1 MDSQRRGF
9 PPVFFEW
16 LIISGQFRMGGQKT
30 HITASICMI
39 CCTSED
45 ACEIVGLLVLE
56 YFCLNCRQRG
66 SGPYIDS
73 SCSSSFVSSFRDV
86 LMGGGYVC
94 MFQKPFLGCINP
106 HICKFNCFVLIFLS
120 SGHPKIQPRTP
131 ISSALFSKTHSFE
144 LGELSAYRCDSARC
158 YSSSLS
164 ADASHKQ

>member
-1 MDSQRRGF
+1 MPYGGRTYEFVHVNACIRG
-9 PPVFFEW
+9 PLVSAASAK
-16 LIISGQFRMGGQKT
+16 LSRSLVGTAIIQTPSRV
-30 HITASICMI
+30 SRS
-39 CCTSED
+39 SERSS
-45 ACEIVGLLVLE
+45 VLS
-56 YFCLNCRQRG
+56 L
-66 SGPYIDS
+66 ST
-73 SCSSSFVSSFRDV
+73 FRDV

-120 SGHPKIQPRTP
+120 SGHSKIQPRTP

-158 YSSSLS
+158 YSSSFH